1 MIQNLKR
8 SNLLSIGLAAKGT
21 SVICCILVSCYF
33 LFSILTNTFMVP
45 ASNFVGN
52 IPSVLRGEF
61 SYIITGPLYHF
72 EWNHLMWNLLP
83 TVVLG
88 PFIEWKIGSV
98 ALVIGF
104 FTSGWIGALIFCF
117 GFGGYIQ
124 SALGISIY
132 ICLFYGASISVYALF
147 PMSVFAFLI
156 KKPDFSLITKAI
168 LTVAFFT
175 LILVA
180 GDLGCGFWPNFSHF
194 IVDLIMQATLFDHN
208 RNWYRKKLKEEVDI
222 CQCNRAIHRYH
233 QGLSRSGVH

>member
-156 KKPDFSLITKAI
+156 KNPDFSLITKAI

-175 LILVA
+175 LILGILPKQNATDAQKFVQIAHLSGFLA
-180 GDLGCGFWPNFSHF
+180 GIIC
-194 IVDLIMQATLFDHN
+194 VIMIFAL
-208 RNWYRKKLKEEVDI
+208 RNWKKVFCSFFKQID
-222 CQCNRAIHRYH
+222 
-233 QGLSRSGVH
+233 